1 MGYDSVGNVASQQD
15 PEGQVTH
22 FELDANGNQ
31 SAVTDD
37 ACTTSYEWTP
47 EKMLSETGDCA

>member
-1 MGYDSVGNVASQQD
+1 MGHNSVGNMASQQD
-15 PEGQVTH
+15 PEGQVTY
-22 FELDANGNQ
+22 FEFDANGNQ

-37 ACTTSYEWTP
+37 AGTTSYEWTP